1 MSVPSTSAPAPPPSS
16 ACVDLLVSPLRLPLP
31 DPKRNDI
38 SIMSNTVLE
47 QDSLDPAV
55 KIECAASLGAP
66 YDLHKS
72 SELLKPFPNRVYSQ
86 RMAQGL
92 VQILRTVA
100 HNFDGVT
107 TNYLGE
113 EGKFRFDP
121 DACYASKSILD
132 FDEALTAPFF
142 GFSSAR
148 DYYDY
153 SSPGR

>member
-1 MSVPSTSAPAPPPSS
+1 
-16 ACVDLLVSPLRLPLP
+16 
-31 DPKRNDI
+31 
-38 SIMSNTVLE
+38 
-47 QDSLDPAV
+47 
-55 KIECAASLGAP
+55 
-66 YDLHKS
+66 
-72 SELLKPFPNRVYSQ
+72 
-86 RMAQGL
+86 MAQGL

-132 FDEALTAPFF
+132 FDEALSAPFF
-142 GFSSAR
+142 GFGSAR

-153 SSPGR
+153 SSPGRRFTESSPSVPTLVISALDDPVVGNVGIPFEAARERTRTSSWWPRTAAGTLAGASP